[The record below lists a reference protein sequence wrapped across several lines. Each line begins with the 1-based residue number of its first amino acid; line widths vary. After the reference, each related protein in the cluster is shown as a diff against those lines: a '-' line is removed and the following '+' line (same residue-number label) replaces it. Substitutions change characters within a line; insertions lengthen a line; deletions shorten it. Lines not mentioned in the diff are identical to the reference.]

1 VRSTAKPIATALSV
15 NVNKVALLRNSRPLG
30 IPSVILA
37 ARRCLEAGAH
47 GITIHPR
54 PDERHIRR
62 TDVADLAAFLK
73 AEYSTIELNIEGNPL
88 EPGFIELVEGVRAAQ
103 CTMVPDS
110 RDQSTSDHG
119 WDLKTD
125 GEKLRP
131 MIARLE
137 SQGIRV
143 SLFVDPDEKQMP
155 LARELGASR
164 VELYTEPF
172 AREFEAGR
180 GSRVGELYQR
190 AAAAAVQVGL
200 QVNAGH
206 DLNLHNL
213 TPFLQWV
220 PQVLEVS
227 IGHALIADALE
238 YGYAE
243 TVKRYLAAIAAT
255 KD

>member
-1 VRSTAKPIATALSV
+1 MRSTAKPIATALSV

-62 TDVADLAAFLK
+62 TDVAELAAFLG
-73 AEYSTIELNIEGNPL
+73 AEYPTIELNIEGNPL
-88 EPGFIELVEGVRAAQ
+88 EPGFVELVEGVRTAQ

-131 MIARLE
+131 IIARLE
-137 SQGIRV
+137 AQGIRV
-143 SLFVDPDEKQMP
+143 SLFVDPDAKQMP

-180 GSRVGELYQR
+180 VSEVGELYQR
-190 AAAAAVQVGL
+190 AAVAAIRVGL

-238 YGYAE
+238 YGYTE
-243 TVKRYLAAIAAT
+243 TVKRYLAAIDAA
-255 KD
+255 KA